1 MSQRQADV
9 PLILLPGQCQP
20 SPPST
25 HQKSGVVGSPLAPAL
40 FPSPSKHVEDMPTLA
55 TFPGKHSRQ
64 ARLVGGPAALSQGA
78 LRENAVVLD
87 AAHGP
92 LDDVITL

>member
-9 PLILLPGQCQP
+9 PLILLPGQCQR
-20 SPPST
+20 PPP
-25 HQKSGVVGSPLAPAL
+25 QKSGVVGSPLAAAL

-78 LRENAVVLD
+78 LREHGVVLD